1 MKYILDCIINFVD
14 LKFKSHLVEKILDLH
29 FYSLTLKL
37 KYKYT
42 LVKNLKYKLLINSNQ
57 KKIKICIV

>member
-1 MKYILDCIINFVD
+1 MKYILDCNINFVD

-29 FYSLTLKL
+29 FYSLTL